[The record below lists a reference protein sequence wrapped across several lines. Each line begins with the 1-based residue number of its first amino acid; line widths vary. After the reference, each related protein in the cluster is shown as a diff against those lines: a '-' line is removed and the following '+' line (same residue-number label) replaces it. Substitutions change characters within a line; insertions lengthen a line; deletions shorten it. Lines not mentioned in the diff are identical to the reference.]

1 MANILDL
8 DPFAFAAALE
18 ELQLPEED
26 AARLREQYRQKQSP
40 FAGAKEALS
49 PEEGRNTSGFLPVS
63 VPEGMSIAEGVTSGN
78 WDWAVPEG
86 LSGGA
91 TALME
96 GVEAPGQ
103 VASGVPFSE
112 QELQDAA
119 WKTAGAGAAGS
130 LTAPV
135 PEGATRMFGGWNA
148 TNPGYT
154 RSGLRL
160 PESVGVDN
168 KWRFE
173 ISDLDSVVVPQNF
186 PKADS
191 KTPSFNP
198 NKDTATL
205 ADVMIHDELFY
216 QYPELRDQRIF
227 VDTSLENTNTL
238 GYHDNNTGLMAI
250 SPKLLEDPD
259 FLRSVLLHEIQHPI
273 QHREGFATGTNVRA
287 TEVED
292 VAKNISQERVQKIQE
307 EKAAQ
312 DKLLRDYEEFDFEE
326 GYMKLEEGTQNFVE
340 SLGLDWNKFLT
351 QKIPVENLLWDMQ
364 HATKR
369 LIDSYWKYRQN
380 LQKGGVDAKF
390 AKANFTTDISV
401 QVQEIA
407 RVSSKDP
414 QFSEAFKN
422 TFGIEPQELRNMPY
436 REVESYLEG
445 LGVTKVKPFA
455 RFIPEPRQA
464 VTLFDREE
472 AYHRKSGEVEARN
485 VQERRD
491 WTINERFQIP
501 PERSEDVPRDKQW
514 YATGGMVQ
522 GTNMEQNMTKLFA
535 EGGINTGD
543 AEVDPVSGNEVPPGS
558 LPEEVRD
565 DVDAKLS
572 GGEYVVPADVLR
584 YYGVSF
590 FEKLRKKAKEGLAE
604 MDAEGRIGGDTAP
617 AEGMT
622 EGPEMDE
629 EDDDL
634 PFGEDELMYEEDDME
649 FATGGMVP
657 GQAAFNPNQFYAG
670 FSAFGDAPQQ
680 QIENRTY
687 VNASGQRMSI
697 QFINGQPQ
705 QAIPAGFY
713 PEGQLPA
720 SATNPTQPT
729 ASGANERPN
738 ADEQRSKTRE
748 NTEQGFDW
756 AKGKDFKNMS
766 ATEAAALAN
775 SRLEGNSMAQGLA
788 QGVGSLLGPAGA
800 LMSGAMKMRPVAEVN
815 GIERHLR
822 SIGNTEA
829 ADAVAAIG
837 DKYVS
842 ERGIGLRALE
852 NVIAPGTQ
860 VAKTLAAMQGQ
871 AAAQPAGK
879 TGGSAAGRAVVKDG
893 DRSGG
898 TGTTKGPISGP
909 TGGSSQKKGS
919 AAPAA
924 KSAPSKSA
932 PSKPAPT
939 KNTGGQKASDRS
951 GGRFKE
957 GGLIERRKK

>member
-40 FAGAKEALS
+40 FAGAKEALK
-49 PEEGRNTSGFLPVS
+49 PEESRNTSGILPVS

-91 TALME
+91 TAALE
-96 GVEAPGQ
+96 GIEAPGQ
-103 VASGVPFSE
+103 IASGVPFSE

-135 PEGATRMFGGWNA
+135 PEGATRMFGGMRAKNFPWDRYDQYDAQKFSAGLQGKKFDEDLAWEDFGVEDTPEGVIFQIDPAGATVKAPAQVDKSLDSLVKLRGYAGFDMEEVFDFPELFENYPVLKQFRVSVRDKDQSGKPLKRGGWFDA
-148 TNPGYT
+148 TNNEIVVGIDTAKDPEDFRDVMLHELQHGVQAVENTTGGAAIQHFFREDPGSGRWITGVPDMEEPVKKLNLSRDRAIDAEVNYGRESETFKEYWDQYVNDYRDVFRLAANKYMTNPGEVQA
-154 RSGLRL
+154 RAAQL
-160 PESVGVDN
+160 
-168 KWRFE
+168 W
-173 ISDLDSVVVPQNF
+173 
-186 PKADS
+186 
-191 KTPSFNP
+191 
-198 NKDTATL
+198 
-205 ADVMIHDELFY
+205 
-216 QYPELRDQRIF
+216 DQL
-227 VDTSLENTNTL
+227 S
-238 GYHDNNTGLMAI
+238 
-250 SPKLLEDPD
+250 S
-259 FLRSVLLHEIQHPI
+259 
-273 QHREGFATGTNVRA
+273 
-287 TEVED
+287 
-292 VAKNISQERVQKIQE
+292 E
-307 EKAAQ
+307 EK
-312 DKLLRDYEEFDFEE
+312 R
-326 GYMKLEEGTQNFVE
+326 TTRPSSVE
-340 SLGLDWNKFLT
+340 KQALGLLKQEYGDT
-351 QKIPVENLLWDMQ
+351 YMPT
-364 HATKR
+364 AR
-369 LIDSYWKYRQN
+369 LQN
-380 LQKGGVDAKF
+380 
-390 AKANFTTDISV
+390 
-401 QVQEIA
+401 
-407 RVSSKDP
+407 
-414 QFSEAFKN
+414 
-422 TFGIEPQELRNMPY
+422 
-436 REVESYLEG
+436 
-445 LGVTKVKPFA
+445 
-455 RFIPEPRQA
+455 
-464 VTLFDREE
+464 
-472 AYHRKSGEVEARN
+472 
-485 VQERRD
+485 
-491 WTINERFQIP
+491 
-501 PERSEDVPRDKQW
+501 

-522 GTNMEQNMTKLFA
+522 GTNMEQDMTKLFA

-604 MDAEGRIGGDTAP
+604 MDAEGRIGGDKAP
-617 AEGMT
+617 EEGMT
-622 EGPEMDE
+622 EGPEAEE

-634 PFGEDELMYEEDDME
+634 PFDEDELMYEEEEDDME
-649 FATGGMVP
+649 FAEGGMVP
-657 GQAAFNPNQFYAG
+657 GQNAFNPNQFYAG
-670 FSAFGDAPQQ
+670 FSAFGDVPQA
-680 QIENRTY
+680 ETRTY
-687 VNASGQRMSI
+687 VSASGQRMSI
-697 QFINGQPQ
+697 QFVNGQPQ
-705 QAIPAGFY
+705 QPIPAGFY
-713 PEGQLPA
+713 PEGQLP
-720 SATNPTQPT
+720 TNPTATTPNQPQET
-729 ASGANERPN
+729 GRRDAERNQSQTRQNTNE
-738 ADEQRSKTRE
+738 
-748 NTEQGFDW
+748 GFDW

-775 SRLEGNSMAQGLA
+775 SRLEGNNMAQGIA
-788 QGVGSLLGPAGA
+788 QGVGALLGPAGA

-879 TGGSAAGRAVVKDG
+879 TGGSAAGRTVVKDG

-898 TGTTKGPISGP
+898 TGPAKGPISGP

-924 KSAPSKSA
+924 KSAPSKPA